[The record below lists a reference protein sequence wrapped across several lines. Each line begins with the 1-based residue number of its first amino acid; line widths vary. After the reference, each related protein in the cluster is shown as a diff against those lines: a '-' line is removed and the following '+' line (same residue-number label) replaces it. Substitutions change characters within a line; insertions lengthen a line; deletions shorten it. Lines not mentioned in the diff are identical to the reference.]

1 MSSSDDAPVF
11 EFGDRTVL
19 QLRNQTF
26 APGQEEFGTIISTP
40 AAAPQ
45 PEPAVEQPVGLATLA
60 IPLPAEAIEDPMVRL
75 ELKVDAALQ
84 AIAHLQQRLESL
96 DATLARVLMR

>member
-26 APGQEEFGTIISTP
+26 APGQEEFGTVISTP
-40 AAAPQ
+40 PA
-45 PEPAVEQPVGLATLA
+45 PEPERPQASLATVA
-60 IPLPAEAIEDPMVRL
+60 IPLPAEAVEDPMVRL
-75 ELKVDAALQ
+75 ELKLDAALQ
-84 AIAHLQQRLESL
+84 AIAHLQQRIESL
-96 DATLARVLMR
+96 DATLARLLMR